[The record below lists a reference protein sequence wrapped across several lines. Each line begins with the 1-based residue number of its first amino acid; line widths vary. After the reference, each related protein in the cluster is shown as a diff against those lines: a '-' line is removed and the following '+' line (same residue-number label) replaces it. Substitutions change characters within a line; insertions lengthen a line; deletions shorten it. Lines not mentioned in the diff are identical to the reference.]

1 MEITD
6 KNPIDKIGKK
16 GYNIRKSG
24 KADGIMQTGCRTNGY
39 ATPCETAFSAR
50 ACRYAVYGI
59 SDTAV
64 AVSVFVFLCLCALL
78 CVVDFAMIGILV
90 IAVAVIVRIIGII
103 GLIVIDGNGIV
114 FTERKRSRLIP

>member
-1 MEITD
+1 MK
-6 KNPIDKIGKK
+6 KN
-16 GYNIRKSG
+16 
-24 KADGIMQTGCRTNGY
+24 GCTFGY
-39 ATPCETAFSAR
+39 ATPCGTAFSSR
-50 ACRYAVYGI
+50 ACRRAVYGI